1 MLRLFLHLLKPF
13 RASLQS
19 CHLVLEATNYE
30 MYTLIVV
37 LVSSRLIVITIHE
50 LKTNRYDLET
60 NYIQSLHHVYLFDK
74 HIKGMDVRYNN

>member
-1 MLRLFLHLLKPF
+1 MLRLILHLLKPF
-13 RASLQS
+13 WASLQS

-37 LVSSRLIVITIHE
+37 LVSSRLIVISIHE

-60 NYIQSLHHVYLFDK
+60 DYLQLLNHVYFSDKSK
-74 HIKGMDVRYNN
+74 HINGIKVR